1 MLIYNNLINPLCY
14 KDSKINKKYILPIL
28 FYFFGSVILTIPILI
43 FIFFKIDNLYFKN
56 IIDILIF
63 KFNLFTVIFL
73 IIVFILIMVFELF
86 FFDKESFENNLRN
99 IELLLGEKNN
109 IFLNFILCFFTGY
122 FEEVLFRGYLYYLV
136 LILSKSLFFG
146 NILSIILISLIFGFL
161 HITQGKIGIIAS
173 SIISI
178 IFFIS
183 IVISNTIW
191 YAIIFHFIFN
201 FVELSFIFPYQK
213 RMEKKSAHIV

>member
-1 MLIYNNLINPLCY
+1 VLIYNNLINPLCY

-109 IFLNFILCFFTGY
+109 IFLLDIL
-122 FEEVLFRGYLYYLV
+122 
-136 LILSKSLFFG
+136 
-146 NILSIILISLIFGFL
+146 
-161 HITQGKIGIIAS
+161 
-173 SIISI
+173 
-178 IFFIS
+178 
-183 IVISNTIW
+183 
-191 YAIIFHFIFN
+191 
-201 FVELSFIFPYQK
+201 
-213 RMEKKSAHIV
+213 KKSYLEVICII